1 MYFIIKLRPML
12 NCWGIL
18 FDTKN
23 ETASI
28 IIPKTTDTISVVR
41 LLINIFC
48 QQPNK
53 FFSPKGLFLV
63 QKRILLYVFRI
74 YITNLPER
82 ALLGGK

>member
-28 IIPKTTDTISVVR
+28 IIPKTTDTISVV
-41 LLINIFC
+41 F
-48 QQPNK
+48 
-53 FFSPKGLFLV
+53 
-63 QKRILLYVFRI
+63 
-74 YITNLPER
+74 NLNN
-82 ALLGGK
+82 